1 MIFDLEEL
9 FKSYKNQRIYLCKNA
24 GVSIEKSHE
33 KEGGLNQYSAMVNEF
48 LVNCG
53 DAEKETVS
61 EQEWWIINGSVKVQI
76 FLTTLEDNAEL
87 VVAANLFR
95 YEQTDA
101 ELNQYVLQLNGTFKL
116 KGVCFG
122 IRNKHLVLSYI
133 RPVQGLDPEELEW
146 IIASIAVIADEYDD
160 FLINKFRISY

>member
-1 MIFDLEEL
+1 M
-9 FKSYKNQRIYLCKNA
+9 
-24 GVSIEKSHE
+24 
-33 KEGGLNQYSAMVNEF
+33 NQYSAMVNEF

-122 IRNKHLVLSYI
+122 IRNKHLVLSSI